1 MLSSDQ
7 PLLYRAQGGDR
18 SASLSANAKAMAPI
32 DVGIN
37 IDSSKLSD
45 FVMAEVV
52 IYSRQLSLAEIEQ
65 VEQYLACK
73 WGFTLTGRTTVTG
86 GGTCW
91 APPLASQSSAYCGS
105 CGE

>member
-18 SASLSANAKAMAPI
+18 SASLSANASTMYPGS
-32 DVGIN
+32 VGVN
-37 IDSSKLSD
+37 VEASRASD
-45 FVMAEVV
+45 FVIAEVV

-73 WGFTLTGRTTVTG
+73 WG
-86 GGTCW
+86 
-91 APPLASQSSAYCGS
+91 
-105 CGE
+105 